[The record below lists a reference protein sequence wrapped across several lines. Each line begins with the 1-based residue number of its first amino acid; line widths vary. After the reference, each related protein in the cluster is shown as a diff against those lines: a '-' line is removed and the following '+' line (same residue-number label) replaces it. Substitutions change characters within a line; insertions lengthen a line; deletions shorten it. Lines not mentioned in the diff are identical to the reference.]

1 MKYLHNDV
9 FILIIFFLL
18 FRIIFSI
25 FTILHVRK
33 FLKMYNEIIF
43 YYLTIKE
50 FFDWKLDEDAYLK
63 LPDGKFFSFHI
74 ASFLEVCL
82 QFEEF
87 VSIVLLEY
95 DKISYLENDIL
106 FTYHNNLLNMLS
118 EIRILKL
125 ASTNE

>member
-1 MKYLHNDV
+1 MKYLRNVV
-9 FILIIFFLL
+9 FILIISFLV
-18 FRIIFSI
+18 FKIIFNI

-50 FFDWKLDEDAYLK
+50 FFNWKLDEDAYLK
-63 LPDGKFFSFHI
+63 LPDGKFFSFPI